1 MSKHAAAEK
10 KKNEEYIK
18 YLELKTKTADDV
30 ADVRFLAM
38 NQMYEMVTKIQNSG
52 SSPEAQAFWAKKVE
66 AMNMMLEFINTVYSD
81 FMDVSR
87 YNEHNYSMV
96 EKLKE
101 RLKQTEEELD
111 KMTKIAHEKFL

>member
-66 AMNMMLEFINTVYSD
+66 TMNRMLDFINTLHSD

-87 YNEHNYSMV
+87 YNEHNYDMV
-96 EKLKE
+96 EKLKA
-101 RLKQTEEELD
+101 RLKETEEKLE
-111 KMTKIAHEKFL
+111 KITRVAEEKFL